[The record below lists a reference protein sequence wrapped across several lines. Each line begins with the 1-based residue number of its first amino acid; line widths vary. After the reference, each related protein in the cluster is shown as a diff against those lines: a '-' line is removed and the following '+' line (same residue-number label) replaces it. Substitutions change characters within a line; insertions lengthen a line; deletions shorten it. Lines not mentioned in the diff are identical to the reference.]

1 MNPLRTWDY
10 RAEYDAEREDI
21 LAAVDR
27 VFRSGRLI
35 LGESVRAFESEF
47 AAYCGVRSGVGLG
60 NGTDAIFLT
69 LRAFGIGRGD
79 EVITVA
85 NTAVPTVSAI
95 VATGAT
101 PVFVDIEPATYLMDV
116 SRLEAAVGPRTRA
129 IVPVHLFGQ
138 CADMEGVNAVAARHG
153 LTVVEDCAQAH
164 GATQH
169 GRRAGSLAHA
179 AAFSFYPTKPLGAY
193 GDGGMVVS
201 DDADLIEHLRRL
213 RFYGMREPAPR
224 GRGRFQ
230 LATRRGA
237 GRDPQG
243 QAEAPRWVH
252 RAAASAGRELRP
264 AARGHRACPAIDA
277 AENGH
282 VFYRY
287 VVRHPGRDR
296 LLKGLRQRGID
307 LDVNYPHPIHLMP
320 AYARPGIGPGS
331 LPATEAA
338 AREMFSLPLYPM
350 PRGCGAGPRS
360 RRDRG
365 AARELTPF
373 GVRCSAACSPRST
386 GASPAA
392 HRAATSS
399 ASSPASP

>member
-1 MNPLRTWDY
+1 M
-10 RAEYDAEREDI
+10 
-21 LAAVDR
+21 
-27 VFRSGRLI
+27 RSG
-35 LGESVRAFESEF
+35 A
-47 AAYCGVRSGVGLG
+47 GLG

-69 LRAFGIGRGD
+69 LRALDIGRGD

-116 SRLEAAVGPRTRA
+116 TRLEAAVGPRTRA

-138 CADMEGVNAVAARHG
+138 CADMQGINALAARHG

-164 GATQH
+164 GATQR

-201 DDADLIEHLRRL
+201 DDAALIDHLRRL
-213 RFYGMREPAPR
+213 RFYGMRESQFAEEDGFNSR
-224 GRGRFQ
+224 
-230 LATRRGA
+230 L
-237 GRDPQG
+237 DEV
-243 QAEAPRWVH
+243 QAEILRCKLKRLDGYIARR
-252 RAAASAGRELRP
+252 RALAANYDRLLADTGLVLPSTP
-264 AARGHRACPAIDA
+264 

-296 LLKGLRQRGID
+296 LL
-307 LDVNYPHPIHLMP
+307 
-320 AYARPGIGPGS
+320 
-331 LPATEAA
+331 
-338 AREMFSLPLYPM
+338 
-350 PRGCGAGPRS
+350 
-360 RRDRG
+360 
-365 AARELTPF
+365 
-373 GVRCSAACSPRST
+373 
-386 GASPAA
+386 
-392 HRAATSS
+392 
-399 ASSPASP
+399 